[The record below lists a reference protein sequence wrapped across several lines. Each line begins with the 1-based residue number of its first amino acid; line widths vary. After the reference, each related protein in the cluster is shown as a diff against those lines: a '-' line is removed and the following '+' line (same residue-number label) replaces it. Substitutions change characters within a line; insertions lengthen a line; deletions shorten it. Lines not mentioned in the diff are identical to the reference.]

1 MAHYAILDDNNKV
14 TNVIVIATEST
25 LDENGLENEEL
36 GIEVCKQVCNDPN
49 VKAVRTSYNGNI
61 RVRYAGIGHSYNE
74 EFDAFIPPQ
83 PHPSWSLN
91 TETYGWEPPVPMP
104 STQPENGIYTWS
116 EDNQNWVVQEFP
128 SKQITAESFRSQL
141 TLTEKLLWDSPD
153 TASTSSQKAVIVTF
167 KTELPLT
174 VGDETTTELLS
185 LLVSEGVFTKKRLDK
200 IISE

>member
-14 TNVIVIATEST
+14 TNVIVIDTEST
-25 LDENGLENEEL
+25 LDENGIENEEL
-36 GIEVCKQVCNDPN
+36 GVEVCKQVCNDPYL
-49 VKAVRTSYNGNI
+49 KAVRTSYNGNI

-74 EFDAFIPPQ
+74 ELDAFISPQ

-91 TETYGWEPPVPMP
+91 VETADWEPPVPMP
-104 STQPENGIYTWS
+104 QTQPENGYYAWD

-128 SKQITAESFRSQL
+128 SKQITAEGFRSQL

-174 VGDETTTELLS
+174 VGDETTTELLG
-185 LLVSEGVFTKKRLDK
+185 LLVSEGVFTQQRLDK